1 MYPDNLKLEWT
12 ISLLRNMSFSQ
23 KMTPNLSISWTVLYF
38 TKDADS
44 VFINHG
50 YETLSLLK
58 KLRVGRG

>member
-50 YETLSLLK
+50 YETLSPC
-58 KLRVGRG
+58 